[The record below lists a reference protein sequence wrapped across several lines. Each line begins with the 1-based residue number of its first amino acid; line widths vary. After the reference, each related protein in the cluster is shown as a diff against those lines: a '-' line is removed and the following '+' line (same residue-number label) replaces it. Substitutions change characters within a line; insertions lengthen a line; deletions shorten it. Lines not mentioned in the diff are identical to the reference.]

1 MEGVLAGIIIYLIIL
16 MAIGIWANRYTE
28 NEDQYFVGGRK
39 VSIIAAALSDKASD
53 FSGWLMIGYP
63 GQAFKAGLGAF
74 WAAIGCLF
82 GTLADYVFVGP
93 RLRIYTGKFRAIT
106 VPDYLEARLRD
117 NTKLIRILGALIILV
132 FMTVYVSAQYSAGG
146 KALAQAFGVSVTQGI
161 IITAVVVMI
170 YVLMGGFF
178 AVVWTD
184 VVQAMFMV
192 STLIIMPVLAL
203 NALGGFDKATALM
216 NSTHL
221 DPFGGK
227 TGLAAIVFAIGYASW
242 IVGYFGQPHI
252 VTRYMSVEDPRKLRR
267 PGIFISGIWTIIV
280 LWGAFFSGFIGYA
293 LAKAGIVHVTDPER
307 IIPAMAM
314 ALMPGW
320 LAGFVI
326 AGILAAIMSTADSQL
341 LVASSAVAR
350 DILHKVLGIEL
361 GESAMV
367 NLGRVVVVT
376 LTFIAVYLA
385 VSGSK
390 IVYDVVATA
399 WGGLAVGF
407 GPILLLSL
415 WWSRVTKEAG
425 IVGMAYGL
433 ISEVIL
439 EARIYGWAF
448 NAKAPGIFGVIGA
461 KLSGVPVFFVNFFI
475 TLAVIVIV
483 SLLTKPPEEAV
494 RMHREV
500 FRKVPVSALEA
511 RTMSQAENAAVF
523 AREIG
528 LIDLVGLSG
537 LCGKPQRTSKLK

>member
-1 MEGVLAGIIIYLIIL
+1 MEGVLAGILVYLVIL

-39 VSIIAAALSDKASD
+39 VAILAAALSDKASD
-53 FSGWLMIGYP
+53 FSGWLMLGYP

-82 GTLADYVFVGP
+82 GTLADYVFIGP

-132 FMTVYVSAQYSAGG
+132 FMTVYVSAQYAAGG
-146 KALAQAFGVSVTQGI
+146 KALAQAFGISVDEGI
-161 IITAVVVMI
+161 IITAVVVMV

-184 VVQAMFMV
+184 VVQAMFMLA
-192 STLIIMPVLAL
+192 TLIVMPILAI
-203 NALGGFDKATALM
+203 NAVGGFDKATAIM
-216 NSTHL
+216 ASCSPAHL

-227 TGLAAIVFAIGYASW
+227 TGFAAIVFAIGYASW
-242 IVGYFGQPHI
+242 IVGYLGQPHI

-267 PGIFISGIWTIIV
+267 PGIFISGIWTILV
-280 LWGAFFSGFIGYA
+280 LWGAFFSGFLGFA

-314 ALMPGW
+314 VLMPGW

-367 NLGRVVVVT
+367 NLGRIVVT
-376 LTFIAVYLA
+376 TLTILAVYLA
-385 VSGSK
+385 MSGSK

-407 GPILLLSL
+407 GPILFLSL

-439 EARIYGWAF
+439 EAKVYGWAF

-461 KLSGVPVFFVNFFI
+461 KLAGVPVFFVNFFV
-475 TLAVIVIV
+475 TLGVIIVV
-483 SLLTKPPEEAV
+483 SLLTKPPEEAI
-494 RMHREV
+494 RMHREI
-500 FRKVPVSALEA
+500 FRKVPLEVLEA
-511 RTMSQAENAAVF
+511 RTMSQAEHAAVF
-523 AREIG
+523 AREAG
-528 LIDLVGLSG
+528 LI
-537 LCGKPQRTSKLK
+537 

>member
-1 MEGVLAGIIIYLIIL
+1 MEGILAGIIVYLIIL

-53 FSGWLMIGYP
+53 FSGWLMLGYP
-63 GQAFKAGLGAF
+63 GQAFKSGLGAF
-74 WAAIGCLF
+74 WAAVGCLF

-93 RLRIYTGKFRAIT
+93 RLRIYSGRFRAIT
-106 VPDYLEARLRD
+106 VPDYLEARLMD
-117 NTKLIRILGALIILV
+117 DTKLIRILGALIILI
-132 FMTVYVSAQYSAGG
+132 FMTVYVSAQYAAGG
-146 KALAQAFGVSVTQGI
+146 KALAQAFGIGVNTGVV
-161 IITAVVVMI
+161 ITAVVVMI

-192 STLIIMPVLAL
+192 ATLVLMPVLAL
-203 NALGGFDKATALM
+203 GVLGGFDRATALM
-216 NSTHL
+216 SSTHL
-221 DPFGGK
+221 DPFGGR
-227 TGLAAIVFAIGYASW
+227 TGFAALVFAIGYASW

-280 LWGAFFSGFIGYA
+280 LWGAFFSGFLGYA
-293 LAKAGIVHVTDPER
+293 MFKAGIIHVSDPER

-314 ALMPGW
+314 VLLPGW

-350 DILHKVLGIEL
+350 DVLHKVFGIEL
-361 GESAMV
+361 EENTMV
-367 NLGRVVVVT
+367 NLGRVVVFT
-376 LTFIAVYLA
+376 LTAVAIYLA
-385 VSGSK
+385 LSGSK
-390 IVYDVVATA
+390 IVYDIVATA

-407 GPILLLSL
+407 GPIILLTL

-425 IVGMAYGL
+425 IAGMAYGL

-439 EARIYGWAF
+439 ESKIYGWAF

-461 KLSGVPVFFVNFFI
+461 KLAGVPVFFVNFFI
-475 TLAVIVIV
+475 TLGVIVLV
-483 SLLTKPPEEAV
+483 SLLTKPPEEV
-494 RMHREV
+494 VKTHREI
-500 FRKVPVSALEA
+500 FKKVPVERAI
-511 RTMSQAENAAVF
+511 SQAEHVARF
-523 AREIG
+523 AEEIG
-528 LIDLVGLSG
+528 LMRES
-537 LCGKPQRTSKLK
+537 